1 MPVFASETGLVD
13 AGDWPGAGA
22 IQLLSPTVSDLLTAA
37 AESLN
42 VPEPLVERS
51 AAARA
56 TANGTTVD
64 DVLSAWAGGAPATA
78 AATAA
83 PSPSPEAES
92 GPEPAP
98 APEAEPST
106 DAAPEPEPAAPAPE
120 VVVPAAAI
128 AVAEPEVSLEPI
140 PLRRRVRTAMR
151 VGAWTGAGLG
161 LIGFMVASNWWAAT
175 ATVTGEGPF
184 TPVIQVDSN
193 GVVIG
198 AALISVAFGAVIASL
213 SRAAAAW
220 ANPGMQLSNS
230 PSSTAWVG
238 ALIGLLLGVVAGAAL
253 ASGFG
258 IPVEGVEGVVQLPV
272 LSTIGVMAIGGAVLG
287 ALTATVTQTL
297 GVPVAVP
304 EGDDE
309 EIETVRRRL
318 GAAFGI
324 PLTGLLLL
332 LLLVLPFAWALLESN
347 HLTSGGAAIVGILT
361 AAGILGFA
369 SLAGTKP
376 NIRLTFGEVMVAL
389 IGIGT
394 LLVFILAVLFA
405 RSPHPEE
412 APAAEPEAAVVVV
425 VA

>member
-1 MPVFASETGLVD
+1 VSE
-13 AGDWPGAGA
+13 
-22 IQLLSPTVSDLLTAA
+22 LLTAA
-37 AESLN
+37 AETLN

-56 TANGTTVD
+56 TANGTSVD
-64 DVLSAWAGGAPATA
+64 DVLSAWAGGAPAA
-78 AATAA
+78 GATAA
-83 PSPSPEAES
+83 PAPTPAVEAET
-92 GPEPAP
+92 ETAP

-106 DAAPEPEPAAPAPE
+106 EAAPEPEPAPAPD

-128 AVAEPEVSLEPI
+128 AVVEPEVRLEPI

-161 LIGFMVASNWWAAT
+161 LIGFVVAANWWAAT

-193 GVVIG
+193 GVIIG
-198 AALISVAFGAVIASL
+198 SALISVAFGAVIASL

-258 IPVEGVEGVVQLPV
+258 TPVEGLEGVVQLPL
-272 LSTIGVMAIGGAVLG
+272 LSTIGVMAIGGAILG
-287 ALTATVTQTL
+287 AVTATVTQTL

-332 LLLVLPFAWALLESN
+332 VVLVLPFAWALLESN

-405 RSPHPEE
+405 RSPDHEE
-412 APAAEPEAAVVVV
+412 TPAAEPEAAVVLVV
-425 VA
+425 G